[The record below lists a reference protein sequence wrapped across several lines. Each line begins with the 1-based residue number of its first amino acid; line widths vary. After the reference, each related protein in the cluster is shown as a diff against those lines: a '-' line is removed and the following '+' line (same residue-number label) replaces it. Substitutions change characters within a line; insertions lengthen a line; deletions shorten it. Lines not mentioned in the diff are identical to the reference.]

1 VSHQREIRSGTFVRR
16 FQRFFAEID
25 LDGERVLAHC
35 PNTGRM
41 EGMLRPGAPA
51 HLLVEPNRKRKLAFT
66 WELVELDGVMLG
78 ANPARAN
85 SLVIAALEARAIP
98 GLTRFNELRPER
110 AYGQSRADFWL
121 RVGKRQAFVEVKN
134 VHLVYPDARAYFP
147 DAPSTR
153 ARRHLTELTEVAR
166 SGDIAVVVFVVQ
178 RTGARSVRPS
188 DVHDPELARTAREAK
203 RAGVRFFALGVRPSL
218 DGYTIEH
225 RLPVDLAPYSE
236 NDVRSFFDE
245 AACGAPILSR

>member
-1 VSHQREIRSGTFVRR
+1 M
-16 FQRFFAEID
+16 
-25 LDGERVLAHC
+25 LAHC

-51 HLLVEPNRKRKLAFT
+51 HVLVEPNPKRKLAYT
-66 WELVELDGVMLG
+66 WELVELDGVLLG

-85 SLVIAALEARAIP
+85 SIVKAALQARIIP
-98 GLTRFNELRPER
+98 GLARFSELRPER
-110 AYGQSRADFWL
+110 AYGGSRADFWL
-121 RVGKRQAFVEVKN
+121 RMGRREAFVEVKN
-134 VHLVYPDARAYFP
+134 AHLVYPDGRAYFP

-153 ARRHLTELTEVAR
+153 ARRHLNELAHVAR
-166 SGDIAVVVFVVQ
+166 RGDVAVVVFVVQ

-188 DVHDPELARTAREAK
+188 DVHDPELARAAREAK

-218 DGYTIEH
+218 DGYTIEQ

-236 NDVRSFFDE
+236 HEVRSFLHE
-245 AACGAPILSR
+245 AACGAPVLSR